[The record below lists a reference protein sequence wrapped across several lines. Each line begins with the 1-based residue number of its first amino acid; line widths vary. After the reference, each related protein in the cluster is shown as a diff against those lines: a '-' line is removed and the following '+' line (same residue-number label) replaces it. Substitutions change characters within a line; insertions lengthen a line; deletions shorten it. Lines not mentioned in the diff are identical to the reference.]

1 MDLYNLLSY
10 LVHHIAIPII
20 QKEEVSQLDH
30 YFFLYLI
37 SITYKK
43 SFIILSITIELFTT
57 IKLTNFY

>member
-10 LVHHIAIPII
+10 LVHHIAFPII

-30 YFFLYLI
+30 YFFLYSI

-43 SFIILSITIELFTT
+43 VS
-57 IKLTNFY
+57 